1 MKRPTIASQKKV
13 TAENLAALGAERLAQ
28 ILTAIADTR
37 PEVKRRL
44 RMELAAE
51 QGADH
56 LILEIDRRLSTLETS
71 RSRVSWRQR
80 PSFIRDLDVLRALI
94 SGRLASLDRAAA
106 LDRLWRFMGIAR
118 RLSSRMRDKDG
129 SLGAVF
135 ARAADDIAALI
146 EGADEGRTAAG
157 LVDAIAADPV
167 SWAEWLPAVLARA
180 PSVIAQAALTRMAA
194 MPGGVSSWTTALRVV
209 ADAAG
214 DVEAFASTYTAQALR
229 TPPVAADVA
238 RRLLAAGRLEAAGK
252 LLEAVIHPG
261 GGGFWPGKARPAIVD
276 FDWESVWIDYLEQS
290 GQPDVAQAARW
301 TSFERTLSVER
312 AKAFVQRLP
321 DFEDVEAEGRAFD
334 HAAGH
339 PDFERAL
346 RFLMEWPALPEAA
359 RMIQARSDEVRASDQ
374 EAELWAS
381 MLRRRQPAAA
391 HLLLRKVAAA
401 AFRRRDFATCDR
413 LTAEADAIP
422 SAD

>member
-1 MKRPTIASQKKV
+1 MKRPTVASQKKV
-13 TAENLAALGAERLAQ
+13 TVENLAALGAERLAE
-28 ILTAIADTR
+28 ILTAFADTR
-37 PEVKRRL
+37 PELKRRL

-56 LILEIDRRLSTLETS
+56 LILEIDKRLSTLETS

-80 PSFIRDLDVLRALI
+80 PSFVRDLDVLRDLV

-118 RLSSRMRDKDG
+118 RLSARMRDKDG
-129 SLGAVF
+129 SLAAVF
-135 ARAADDIAALI
+135 ERAADDIAGLI
-146 EGADEGRTAAG
+146 EGADEGRTAPG
-157 LVDAIAADPV
+157 LVEAIAADPL
-167 SWAEWLPAVLARA
+167 SWAGWLPAVLARSN
-180 PSVIAQAALTRMAA
+180 PGLAQAALRRMGD
-194 MPGGVSSWTTALRVV
+194 MPGSASGWSTALRAV

-214 DVEAFASTYTAQALR
+214 DIDAFASTYGVQALR
-229 TPPVAADVA
+229 TPPVAAEVA
-238 RRLLAAGRLEAAGK
+238 RRMLAAGRLDEAGK
-252 LLEAVIHPG
+252 LLQAAIHPG
-261 GGGFWPGKARPAIVD
+261 GGGVWPVKGAPATVD

-290 GQPDVAQAARW
+290 GQAGAAQAARW
-301 TSFERTLSVER
+301 ASFERTLSVER

-334 HAAGH
+334 HAVGH
-339 PDFERAL
+339 ADFERGL

-359 RMIQARSDEVRASDQ
+359 RMIQARPDDVRASDQ

-401 AFRRRDFATCDR
+401 AFRRRDFKTCDR
-413 LTAEADAIP
+413 LTAEADAIEV
-422 SAD
+422 